1 MSVKRMAQVICLVLL
16 ALTVGSC
23 GRTPTPTPTPTS
35 TPTSTRAPT
44 DTPIPATDTPTPAAE
59 TPTPTPVMNTPTST
73 PVTATPT
80 PTPVRAAGLSAE
92 KTKVQCRHP
101 GEAVEEVGVGDH
113 EPVGTGDE
121 VNTDETG
128 RGILTFSDF
137 LRVEVFR
144 QTGLQVRAAPDPD
157 APLIVKLYLA
167 LGTTLQE
174 LQEQAEQVVVI
185 TETDWAT
192 ITSVSTE
199 YLISVDEDGI
209 TSVVAYKGEVRVV
222 AQQRAVTLQEGQATY
237 VKPREAPRSPS
248 DVEMAA
254 VDDWVSGAREA
265 EDVGSIKPRIFPS
278 ADALTPTSTP
288 TATTKPTR
296 TPTSTPTATPTLTP
310 ADVRLISDL
319 QISELN
325 PLVGESVE
333 ATFKVRNYG
342 EQTFTATYFGVKGR
356 GPDDS
361 IQDFP
366 LIENFSLAPGAEYTY
381 SEDRSF
387 SEPGEYWFAPHYSP
401 DGSKWLD
408 ITWPDGGASYVYS
421 TVQDNP
427 PIVEKVYV
435 EPATIYQGEEFRIT
449 LVASDDVG
457 LQAMRWRIE
466 GTGDKDFDEG
476 READCAG
483 ITWCEFNWDLKWT
496 GQDGQF
502 IIYAQARDTASQLS
516 SIESTAITVLP
527 LATFS
532 LSMGGGPFD
541 DDSVQKA
548 VGFAI
553 DWTALRDKVGG
564 VVLVDFLSGDTLAGP
579 TEPAY
584 DPGRARELLAEAGYY
599 GFDAM
604 LLFDRDDELAASL
617 AELVT
622 DYLYSVEIYPK
633 YLWVAPA
640 DARTNFADMIAAG
653 ESGLLIERR

>member
-1 MSVKRMAQVICLVLL
+1 MTVKRAAIICLMLL
-16 ALTVGSC
+16 ASAVGSC
-23 GRTPTPTPTPTS
+23 RRTPTPTPTPTA
-35 TPTSTRAPT
+35 TPMP
-44 DTPIPATDTPTPAAE
+44 PTDTPTPAISTPTPTRVTDTPTPAVA
-59 TPTPTPVMNTPTST
+59 TPTPTPMVD
-73 PVTATPT
+73 TPT
-80 PTPVRAAGLSAE
+80 PTPVRAVDLWAE
-92 KTKVQCRHP
+92 SSLVQCRHP
-101 GEAVEEVGVGDH
+101 GEAEKEVPFHRH
-113 EPVGTGDE
+113 EPVGTDDE
-121 VNTDETG
+121 INTDETG
-128 RGILTFSDF
+128 KGILTFPDF
-137 LRVEVFR
+137 LRVEIFCR
-144 QTGLQVRAAPDPD
+144 TGLQVKAVPDPD

-167 LGTTLQE
+167 LGTTLQK
-174 LQEQAEQVVVI
+174 LQEQAGKRVVVI

-199 YLISVDEDGI
+199 YLISVDGEKG
-209 TSVVAYKGEVRVV
+209 TSVVVYEGKAEVR
-222 AQQRAVTLQEGQATY
+222 AQQRTVTLQAGQATY
-237 VKPREAPRSPS
+237 VKPGEAPRLPS
-248 DVEMAA
+248 DVDMAA
-254 VDDWVSGAREA
+254 VDDWVSGARAA

-278 ADALTPTSTP
+278 ADALAPTSTP
-288 TATTKPTR
+288 TATRTPTR
-296 TPTSTPTATPTLTP
+296 TPTSTPTATPTRTP

-319 QISELN
+319 QISDLS
-325 PLVGESVE
+325 PLAGESVK

-342 EQTFTATYFGVKGR
+342 EQTFTATYFGVRGR

-361 IQDFP
+361 VQGFP

-387 SEPGEYWFAPHYSP
+387 SAPGDYWFTPHYSP
-401 DGSKWLD
+401 EGTKWLD
-408 ITWPDGGASYVYS
+408 ITWPDDRVSYAYAV
-421 TVQDNP
+421 VQDDLP
-427 PIVEKVYV
+427 VVEEVHV
-435 EPATIYQGEEFRIT
+435 EPATIYQEEEFRIK

-476 READCAG
+476 GEADCAG
-483 ITWCEFNWDLKWT
+483 KTWCEFNWDLTWT
-496 GQDGQF
+496 GKDGQF
-502 IIYAQARDTASQLS
+502 TVYAQVRDTASQLS

-532 LSMGGGPFD
+532 LSIGGGPFD

-553 DWTALRDKVGG
+553 DWAALRDKVGG

-599 GFDAM
+599 GFDTM
-604 LLFDRDDELAASL
+604 LLFNKDDQLASSL

-622 DYLYSVEIYPK
+622 SYLHVVEIYPK